1 MLTIKAACYKYLL
14 DIRKTIEKY
23 LLTVEGKIFFNMILF
38 SVKLSTRFESK
49 TKDWN
54 FLKWLLDYILLACPQ
69 KIYYYIVPTGL
80 PRWYSG
86 KKICL
91 AIQETQRHGFSSLV
105 QEDALEKGMAIHS
118 SIFCLGIPWTEEPG
132 RLQSLGLGW
141 RNCRWSSNT
150 LATWCE
156 ELTHWKRSWCWKRL
170 RARGEGVNKG
180 WDAGWHHWL
189 NGHECEQIPRD
200 SEGQGSLVCCSPWS
214 CKELDTT

>member
-69 KIYYYIVPTGL
+69 KIYYYIIPTGL

-86 KKICL
+86 KKFAWQFRRHRDMGSVPWFRKMPWRREWQYIPAFL
-91 AIQETQRHGFSSLV
+91 AWESHGQRSL
-105 QEDALEKGMAIHS
+105 
-118 SIFCLGIPWTEEPG
+118 
-132 RLQSLGLGW
+132 
-141 RNCRWSSNT
+141 
-150 LATWCE
+150 
-156 ELTHWKRSWCWKRL
+156 
-170 RARGEGVNKG
+170 EGY
-180 WDAGWHHWL
+180 
-189 NGHECEQIPRD
+189 
-200 SEGQGSLVCCSPWS
+200 SPWGWVGGTVA
-214 CKELDTT
+214 EVQILWPLDVKS